1 MVFYPLPKKNG
12 VIVDDHQVETPHSQL
27 MDWNW
32 TGNWPSTNM
41 VIWKRSVDTLW
52 LCFYWYVIRPM
63 KYTQCDVWICIYIY
77 IFDICIYEYQLR
89 VAIASFVECR
99 LNTYW
104 KRAACGCHIYTLS
117 KDLHHFS
124 FLGNSSVS
132 HLPRTAMSI
141 KCAELFVTWVSRV
154 CVCMYINT

>member
-1 MVFYPLPKKNG
+1 MFGYVF
-12 VIVDDHQVETPHSQL
+12 
-27 MDWNW
+27 
-32 TGNWPSTNM
+32 
-41 VIWKRSVDTLW
+41 
-52 LCFYWYVIRPM
+52 
-63 KYTQCDVWICIYIY
+63 IYIS
-77 IFDICIYEYQLR
+77 
-89 VAIASFVECR
+89 VASSNC
-99 LNTYW
+99 

-132 HLPRTAMSI
+132 HLPWTAMSI